1 MLDAIYSETKD
12 HMQRCVENLQKQLA
26 AIRTGKA
33 TPALLE
39 GITVEAYGTKMPLNQ
54 VATLAAPEPR
64 LLTLAPFDASQI
76 ANIEKA
82 IQASNLGITPTNDG
96 TIIRLPIPPLTEE
109 RRKELV
115 KRARSEAEDAKVG
128 IRNGRKEMMDEIKQ
142 LGKDGLSEDSVKDAE
157 GEAQTI
163 TDRYVQKVEGIL
175 SKKEEEIMAI

>member
-1 MLDAIYSETKD
+1 M
-12 HMQRCVENLQKQLA
+12 
-26 AIRTGKA
+26 
-33 TPALLE
+33 
-39 GITVEAYGTKMPLNQ
+39 MP
-54 VATLAAPEPR
+54 E
-64 LLTLAPFDASQI
+64 
-76 ANIEKA
+76 IEKA
-82 IQASNLGITPTNDG
+82 IIVANLGLNPMNNG
-96 TIIRLPIPPLTEE
+96 EMIIINIPPLTEE